1 MGIKTIGD
9 LAKSNKENL
18 IKKFGKHG
26 NQMWEYANGIDKSEV
41 NYKWEA
47 PKGIGNSITLPMDI
61 TNIEKLE
68 EVLLEL
74 TELVTY
80 RLRKYK
86 LIASTVNVQL
96 RDNDFNDFSHQKKLI
111 CATSSTKEI
120 NSLAKELLKQMYKSG
135 TKIRLIGMRVD
146 KLTAEE

>member
-1 MGIKTIGD
+1 M
-9 LAKSNKENL
+9 
-18 IKKFGKHG
+18 
-26 NQMWEYANGIDKSEV
+26 
-41 NYKWEA
+41 
-47 PKGIGNSITLPMDI
+47 
-61 TNIEKLE
+61 
-68 EVLLEL
+68 LLNFQL

-96 RDNDFNDFSHQKKLI
+96 RDNDFNDFSHQKKLM

-120 NSLAKELLKQMYKSG
+120 YSLAKELLKQMYKTG

-146 KLTAEE
+146 KLTSEEESQISLFEKDTKQEEIDKVMDSIKEKYGYSSITRARKINIEDKYKIKKVDE

>member
-1 MGIKTIGD
+1 
-9 LAKSNKENL
+9 
-18 IKKFGKHG
+18 
-26 NQMWEYANGIDKSEV
+26 
-41 NYKWEA
+41 
-47 PKGIGNSITLPMDI
+47 MDI
-61 TNIEKLE
+61 SNIEKLE

-74 TELVTY
+74 TEQVTY

-120 NSLAKELLKQMYKSG
+120 YSLAKELLKQMYKTG

-146 KLTAEE
+146 KLTSEEESQISLFAKDTKQEEIDKVMDSIKEKYGYSSITRAKKMNIEDKYKIKKVDE